1 MVEGSGLAKLFFE
14 LASES
19 RLCILR
25 ELQKENLK
33 MQEIARRL
41 DVTPTKAFRQ
51 LERLSASTLVQRQPD
66 GTFALA
72 EYGKLVLQI
81 STSLDF
87 ISKHKEY
94 FSTHDLMRLPS
105 QFVDRLGELAGAKLE
120 MDTIQSLNK
129 GAKWFAEAK
138 QYAWGMGE
146 GTIPEYMISVMNQ
159 QVQRGIQIKMLIPTE
174 LPPSVNPPG
183 TPKNVET
190 RGLSDLPGIIAIT
203 EEMAGVCFRQI
214 GGRIDYAGFFG
225 SDPTFHSWVKDL
237 FMYYWEKAK
246 RA

>member
-1 MVEGSGLAKLFFE
+1 MAEESGLAKLFFE
-14 LASES
+14 LASQS

-25 ELQKENLK
+25 ELQRENLK
-33 MQEIARRL
+33 MQEIAKRI
-41 DVTPTKAFRQ
+41 DVTPTEAFRQ
-51 LERLSASTLVQRQPD
+51 LERLSLASLVQRQPD
-66 GTFALA
+66 GTFAVA

-105 QFVDRLGELAGAKLE
+105 QFVNRLGELEGAKLE
-120 MDTIQSLNK
+120 TDTVESLNK
-129 GAKWFAEAK
+129 GAKWFTDAK
-138 QYAWGMGE
+138 QYTWGMGE
-146 GTIPEYMISVMNQ
+146 GTIPEHMIPIMNQ
-159 QVQRGIQIKMLIPTE
+159 QVQRGIQIKMLIPTK
-174 LPPSVNPPG
+174 LLPSVNPPG

-225 SDPTFHSWVKDL
+225 DDPAFHGWVKDL

-246 RA
+246 RE

>member
-1 MVEGSGLAKLFFE
+1 MVEESGLAKLFFE

-25 ELQKENLK
+25 ALQKENLK

-41 DVTPTKAFRQ
+41 DVTPTEAFRQ
-51 LERLSASTLVQRQPD
+51 LERLSTASLVQRQSD

-94 FSTHDLMRLPS
+94 FSMHDLMRLPS

-120 MDTIQSLNK
+120 MDTIESLNK
-129 GAKWFAEAK
+129 GSKWFSEAK

-146 GTIPEYMISVMNQ
+146 GTIPENMIPVMNQ
-159 QVQRGIQIKMLIPTE
+159 QVQRGIQIKMLIPAE
-174 LPPSVNPPG
+174 LLTAVNQPG

-190 RGLSDLPGIIAIT
+190 RGLSDLPGIIALT
-203 EEMAGVCFRQI
+203 EEMAGICFRHI
-214 GGRIDYAGFFG
+214 GGRFDYAGFFG
-225 SDPTFHSWVKDL
+225 SDPAFRNCVKDL

-246 RA
+246 RT